1 MASTPDALRY
11 NRQHHGMR
19 KDQECAYGRTKKRWR
34 ALHYPIRFRSSFQVE
49 HLLKFACAL
58 QNALH
63 DTDSLGDNWT
73 AFNVYRQEIN
83 EDFIGV
89 KAPPLDEESE
99 EVEAE
104 PESDLTG
111 VPEPPSLTQ
120 LIEEL
125 RSRSVSILRKQLTTH
140 YAEAK
145 VRGWVGWPTMMRPS
159 EF

>member
-1 MASTPDALRY
+1 M
-11 NRQHHGMR
+11 
-19 KDQECAYGRTKKRWR
+19 
-34 ALHYPIRFRSSFQVE
+34 
-49 HLLKFACAL
+49 
-58 QNALH
+58 H
-63 DTDSLGDNWT
+63 DTNSLGDNWT